1 MSNEAIRSAGREMR
15 RRFDSGSDKRRGL
28 RPGEVAAIKRLATV
42 GDAAVDGVFWSLA
55 KPYLPTIA
63 GSDDPR
69 AIERAASAAAIVVC
83 AFGATGA
90 TSEPLAF
97 GRWLHDGLAAKKVTA
112 EGAAMR
118 FRRLV
123 AARTGDE
130 LAHHLR
136 SLCKLVAQ
144 PLDWGTLLDDVVQ
157 WSRGDAARDAV
168 LRRWAQDFYGARD
181 EADDEREGAA

>member
-1 MSNEAIRSAGREMR
+1 MINEAIRSAGREMR

-112 EGAAMR
+112 KGAAMR

-181 EADDEREGAA
+181 EGEDESGDSQ